1 MAVFEVTEKFIS
13 INGEGQHA
21 GEIAVF
27 IRLKG
32 CNLSCSFCDTRW
44 ACENGA
50 SFSEMT
56 EDEIVSFVRESGVKR
71 VTLTGGEPLLAR
83 DVEVLLT
90 AFGKEKD
97 IDVEIETNGSVS
109 IARFASIN
117 KRPSF
122 TLDYKLEGSGM
133 EKFMDTSNYE
143 YLMPQDTVKFVCS
156 DTKELERVVE
166 IVDKYRLSDKCTVLI
181 SPVFGAIEPSDMV
194 DFLIRNKR
202 NDIRLQLQLHKFIWD
217 PNKRGV

>member
-1 MAVFEVTEKFIS
+1 MATFEVTEKFIS

-32 CNLSCSFCDTRW
+32 CNLACSFCDTRW
-44 ACENGA
+44 ACEGNA
-50 SFSEMT
+50 SYTEMT
-56 EDEIVSFVRESGVKR
+56 EDEIVAYVKESGVKR
-71 VTLTGGEPLLAR
+71 VTLTGGEPLLAK
-83 DVEVLLT
+83 DVIVLLT
-90 AFGKEKD
+90 AFGKEPD

-109 IARFASIN
+109 IAPFTKIE
-117 KRPSF
+117 KRPAF

-133 EKFMDTSNYE
+133 EKFMDVSNYE
-143 YLMPQDTVKFVCS
+143 YLEAKDTVKFVCS
-156 DTKELERVVE
+156 DTTELERVAE
-166 IVDKYRLSDKCTVLI
+166 IVDKYKLSDKCTVLI

-194 DFLIRNKR
+194 DFLIKNKR

>member
-1 MAVFEVTEKFIS
+1 MATFEVTEKFIS

-32 CNLSCSFCDTRW
+32 CNLACSFCDTRW
-44 ACENGA
+44 ACEGSA
-50 SFSEMT
+50 SYTEMT
-56 EDEIVSFVRESGVKR
+56 EKEIIDYVKESGVKR
-71 VTLTGGEPLLAR
+71 VTLTGGEPLLAK
-83 DVEVLLT
+83 DVIVLLT
-90 AFGKEKD
+90 AFGKEPD
-97 IDVEIETNGSVS
+97 IEVEIETNGSVS
-109 IARFASIN
+109 IAPFTEIK

-133 EKFMDTSNYE
+133 EKFMDASNYD
-143 YLMPQDTVKFVCS
+143 YLKPQDTVKFVCS
-156 DTKELERVVE
+156 DTTELERVVD
-166 IVDKYRLSDKCTVLI
+166 IVDKYKLSDKCTVLI

-194 DFLIRNKR
+194 DFLIKNKR